1 MILKSKQR
9 TQSVVLL
16 LSTALNIFVGLAVNY
31 YLTKI
36 LSKEEYGNYA
46 LMINILEM
54 GQVIVNFG
62 FYQSICRLVAITE
75 DVKKSREYY
84 FAGIIITVVLYL
96 IFVIGLLFY
105 INISTSIKENNMQG
119 MMYLTIPFAWIFLLI
134 TYNELYLQG
143 DNKIGLMA
151 LGRLGPRAIYLL
163 FLILAYFFIDAG
175 QYTIVV
181 LYMIPYIIVFAII
194 TYFIRLSKTNLRER
208 LYEIW
213 EANKS
218 FGFNIY
224 VGALVATGSATLS
237 GILISHFED
246 TNVSV
251 GYFSIAT
258 RLCTPLSLLPNIL
271 ATVYFKKMASSRNI
285 SSRLQLSMFFLNVLC
300 FVGVYVVS
308 GPLILVI
315 FGEDYAPATSI
326 IQVLAI
332 GYLLYGMSDFYNR
345 FLLSKGRGKE
355 LRNTSF
361 AIGFVLVVS
370 NYFLVKYFGAMGA
383 AYARIVSGFL
393 YFIIMY
399 FTYRVIVSKYVD

>member
-1 MILKSKQR
+1 MILKSKQHI
-9 TQSVVLL
+9 QSVVLL
-16 LSTALNIFVGLAVNY
+16 LSTALNIIVGLAVNY

-54 GQVIVNFG
+54 GQVVVNFG
-62 FYQSICRLVAITE
+62 FYQSICRLVALTDDI
-75 DVKKSREYY
+75 KKSREYY
-84 FAGIIITVVLYL
+84 FAGIIITVVLYIIL
-96 IFVIGLLFY
+96 VIGLILY
-105 INISTSIKENNMQG
+105 INVSTSIKENNMLG

-151 LGRLGPRAIYLL
+151 FGRLGPRVIYLT
-163 FLILAYFFIDAG
+163 FLILAYFFIDAS

-194 TYFIRLSKTNLRER
+194 VYFIKISKHNLRER
-208 LYEIW
+208 LHEIW

-237 GILISHFED
+237 GILISHFEE

-271 ATVYFKKMASSRNI
+271 ATVYFKKMALSKNI
-285 SSRLQLSMFFLNVLC
+285 SNRLQLSMFLLNILC
-300 FVGVYVVS
+300 LVGVYVVS
-308 GPLILVI
+308 GPLILTI
-315 FGEDYAPATSI
+315 FGANYAPAISI

-332 GYLLYGMSDFYNR
+332 GFLLYGMSDFYNR

-361 AIGFVLVVS
+361 IIGVVLVAS
-370 NYFLVKYFGAMGA
+370 NFFLVKFFGAMGA
-383 AYARIVSGFL
+383 AYARIVSGL
-393 YFIIMY
+393 IYFVIIF
-399 FTYRVIVSKYVD
+399 FTYRIIVKKNVD